1 MPGWIRTRL
10 FRVRMELR
18 RRHTARRLA
27 RQTVVVPEDGIHV
40 HYGEAHKTTSAG
52 ILHGGRVKLLHLQKR
67 YPEQL
72 ERFNVLYLVSSGM
85 PAYAQELVRWARG
98 QGVRL
103 VWNQNGVAYPAWAGK
118 NSAATNE
125 QMAGLR
131 AQADYIL
138 YQSEFCR
145 TSAERYLGP
154 APAPWEV
161 VYNCVDTRVF
171 SPRGQALPARPWV
184 LLAAG
189 SHQQPERV
197 RSVLQTVAILR
208 DRDRQVR
215 LILAG
220 RLDWPGAPGDV
231 QRWLDEYRI
240 RDDVVLDGPY
250 AQADAP
256 GLYRRAHV
264 LLHTKYKDPC
274 PTVVIEAMSCGVPV
288 VGSNSGGLPEL
299 LGAQGGRLLAVADSW
314 EQMHVPPAGTIA
326 DAVTG
331 LMQDIDKW
339 RQRARAHAVAQFGV
353 EGWMA
358 QHRKVFSDVLSAGP
372 VPSLENGQ

>member
-1 MPGWIRTRL
+1 M
-10 FRVRMELR
+10 RMALR
-18 RRHTARRLA
+18 RRRYARTLA
-27 RQTVVVPEDGIHV
+27 RQSVVVPEDGIHV
-40 HYGEAHKTTSAG
+40 SYGEAQKTTSAG
-52 ILHGGRVKLLHLQKR
+52 ILHGGRVKLLHLQKH

-72 ERFNVLYLVSSGM
+72 QCFNILYLVSSGM
-85 PAYAQELVRWARG
+85 PAYAPELVRWARG
-98 QGVRL
+98 QGARL

-118 NSAATNE
+118 TSAVTNRL
-125 QMAGLR
+125 MAGLR
-131 AQADYIL
+131 GQADYIL

-145 TSAERYLGP
+145 TSAERFLGQ

-161 VYNCVDTRVF
+161 VYNCVDTGVF
-171 SPRGQALPARPWV
+171 RPREQALPARPWV

-197 RSVLQTVAILR
+197 HSVLQTVAMLR
-208 DRDRQVR
+208 DRGRAAR

-220 RLDWPGAPGDV
+220 RLDWPGAPGEV

-274 PTVVIEAMSCGVPV
+274 PTVVLEAMSCGVPV

-299 LGAQGGRLLAVADSW
+299 LGAQGGRLLEVPDSW
-314 EQMHVPPAGTIA
+314 EQMHVPPAEAIA

-331 LMQDIDKW
+331 LMQDIDASG
-339 RQRARAHAVAQFGV
+339 QRARAHAVAQFGV
-353 EGWMA
+353 EGWLESH
-358 QHRKVFSDVLSAGP
+358 QKVFSDVLRAAP
-372 VPSLENGQ
+372 VPSSEKGQ